1 MIKVDVSTHIK
12 SLSQSATLFMAQK
25 MGELVAK
32 GIDVVNMSVGE
43 PDFNT
48 PDSIKEAG
56 QNAIKDN
63 WSKYS
68 PVPGY
73 MSLREAICEKLKRE
87 NGLSYT
93 PQEILVSNGA
103 KQSICN
109 TILSL
114 VSPGDE
120 VIIPAPYYV
129 SYPQMV
135 NLAGGTSVF
144 VNATIEQ
151 GFRITPQ
158 QLEDA
163 VSDKTKLIILCSPCN
178 PTGVV
183 YTKQELDA
191 LAEVIM
197 RHDHILVASDEIY
210 EHINYVGGCPSIA
223 AIPGMR
229 ERTVVVNGVSKSYA
243 MTGWRIGFIA
253 APKWIVDAC
262 NILQGQYTGNAC
274 SISQKAA
281 EAAWTGD
288 QSSVEEMRLVFQK
301 RRDLTVS
308 LVKDV
313 PGLEVY
319 EPEGAFYV
327 FPRCS
332 SFFGKSYNGRL
343 IKSSF
348 DLSMFLLEVGHVAT
362 VGGDAFGAPDYL
374 RLSYST
380 SEDRIKEGLKRI
392 KETLALLN

>member
-1 MIKVDVSTHIK
+1 MNPAVSTHIK

-25 MGELVAK
+25 RGELVAK

-73 MSLREAICEKLKRE
+73 MSLREAICGKLKRE
-87 NGLSYT
+87 NGLSYS

-144 VNATIEQ
+144 VNTTIEQ
-151 GFRITPQ
+151 GFRIAPQ

-163 VSDKTKLIILCSPCN
+163 ITEKTKLIILCTPCN

-183 YTKQELDA
+183 YTKQELEA

-229 ERTVVVNGVSKSYA
+229 ERTVIVNGVSKSYA

-262 NILQGQYTGNAC
+262 NILQGQYTDNAS

-281 EAAWTGD
+281 EAAWNGD
-288 QSSVEEMRLVFQK
+288 QSSVEEMRQVFQK

-308 LVKDV
+308 LVKEI

-319 EPEGAFYV
+319 APEGAFYV
-327 FPRCS
+327 FPKCS
-332 SFFGKSYNGRL
+332 SFFGKSFKGRF

-348 DLSMFLLEVGHVAT
+348 DLSMFLLEEGHVAT

-380 SEDRIKEGLKRI
+380 SED
-392 KETLALLN
+392 

>member
-1 MIKVDVSTHIK
+1 MKAEVSTHIK

-25 MGELVAK
+25 RGELVAK
-32 GIDVVNMSVGE
+32 GIDVVNMCVGE

-56 QNAIKDN
+56 QNAIRDN

-68 PVPGY
+68 PVSGY
-73 MSLREAICEKLKRE
+73 LSLREAICGKLERE
-87 NGLSYT
+87 NGLSYS

-114 VSPGDE
+114 VSPGDD

-144 VNATIEQ
+144 VNATIGQ

-163 VSDKTKLIILCSPCN
+163 ITNKTKLIILCSPCN

-191 LAEVIM
+191 LAKVIL
-197 RHDHILVASDEIY
+197 RYDHILVASDEIY

-223 AIPGMR
+223 AVPGMR
-229 ERTVVVNGVSKSYA
+229 ERTIVVNGVSKSYA

-262 NILQGQYTGNAC
+262 NILQSQYTGNAC
-274 SISQKAA
+274 SISQRAA
-281 EAAWTGD
+281 EAAWNGN
-288 QSSVEEMRLVFQK
+288 QNSVEEMRLVFKK

-308 LVKDV
+308 LVKEI

-327 FPRCS
+327 FPKCS
-332 SFFGKSYNGRL
+332 SFFGKTYNGRV
-343 IKSSF
+343 IRSSF

-380 SEDRIKEGLKRI
+380 SEDIIKEGLKRI
-392 KETLALLN
+392 KDTLASLN